1 MAGNTTLSG
10 CLCCVEVLEGEG
22 RRGEPLPARHPLID
36 SGIKVV
42 PCDEWIFRY
51 NPITVHRKTNDWMR
65 TRWAGPPRARHIG
78 PAETLNHK
86 IIELNFIWPYMV
98 EYLERRGWKWYL
110 DTLSF
115 LSILNPWRKRKR
127 QGRRERRSQ
136 ESFRK
141 TFRGH
146 ALKRTW

>member
-22 RRGEPLPARHPLID
+22 RRGEPLPAWHPLID

-42 PCDEWIFRY
+42 PCDEWIFRC
-51 NPITVHRKTNDWMR
+51 NPITVHRKTNDCMR
-65 TRWAGPPRARHIG
+65 TRWAGPPRARHAG

-86 IIELNFIWPYMV
+86 IIELNLYG
-98 EYLERRGWKWYL
+98 YKWVNMWRDGAKN
-110 DTLSF
+110 DTRILSAF